1 VTHDETTPPSLE
13 ILEITYSNLV
23 IARALYAFAKLGIA
37 DLFGDEPVS
46 CEQLAVAVEGNVD
59 PKALY
64 RLLRT
69 LSTANAVSE
78 AEDHTFT
85 LGPLGEIL
93 RSDVPGSLRGWVI
106 FSGEPYYLQAWE
118 QIVHSIRTGQ
128 PAWELVH
135 GAPIFEYFGSHPE
148 AGAIF
153 DQAMT
158 SVSAAEAPAILDA
171 YDFSSIHKLVDI
183 GGGEGLLLR
192 TILKSTPALTGVLFD
207 RPDALTDVPG
217 QLAREGL
224 ADRCEVVPGDFFQA
238 VPKGGDAYLLK
249 YVIHDWDDE
258 RSLAILESCRRS
270 MTNDSKLLLV
280 ETLVPAPGEPHFAK
294 LQDLEM
300 LVVAGAKERTLE
312 EFSLLLG
319 RAGFEL
325 ARVVPTSEPLSI
337 LEATPS

>member
-1 VTHDETTPPSLE
+1 MTHDETAPPSLE

-37 DLFGDEPVS
+37 DLFGHEPAS
-46 CEQLAVAVEGNVD
+46 CEQLAAAAGVD
-59 PKALY
+59 PRALY

-85 LGPLGEIL
+85 LGPLGELL
-93 RSDVPGSLRGWVI
+93 RSDVPGSMRAWVI

-118 QIVHSIRTGQ
+118 QIVHSIQTGR

-135 GAPIFEYFGSHPE
+135 ETPIFEYFGSHPE

-158 SVSAAEAPAILDA
+158 SLSAGEAPAILDA

-192 TILKSTPALTGVLFD
+192 TILRSNPTMTGVLFD
-207 RPDALTDVPG
+207 RPDALTVVHE
-217 QLAREGL
+217 QLAQEGL
-224 ADRCEVVPGDFFQA
+224 AERCEVVPGDFFQS
-238 VPKGGDAYLLK
+238 VPEGGDAYLLK

-258 RSLAILESCRRS
+258 RSLAILENCRLA

-280 ETLVPAPGEPHFAK
+280 ETVIPAPGEPHFAK

-300 LVVAGAKERTLE
+300 LVVAGAQERTLE
-312 EFSLLLG
+312 EYSLLLE

-325 ARVVPTSEPLSI
+325 ARVVPTTEPASI